1 MEFEN
6 YKPTIVMIA
15 LQFMYAIVTLST
27 RATLV
32 QGLSARV
39 FVAYRQTIAFLLI
52 APIAFVPRRK
62 TGNSICLG
70 WKSFWLIFLAALI
83 GVTLNQN
90 IYFSGLYYSSSS
102 IASATGNLV
111 PAFTFLMAWFMRLEK
126 VQIKSLRS
134 IAKVIG
140 TILCVAGA
148 IAMALIKGPKL
159 LNSEFN
165 PTNGLLLLILGKE
178 TSENL
183 DSNWIL
189 GVILLIASAIAWSFW
204 LILQVTLSKNC
215 PDHLSLTAWLCLFAA
230 IQSAIA
236 TFILEPN
243 INTWKI
249 TSSLEL
255 ISCLYTG
262 FSSAVSFFGQA
273 WCISKRGPLF
283 SAMFNPLCTV
293 IVTIFA
299 STFMHEEMYTGSLV
313 GSLAVIFGL
322 YVVLWGKAK
331 DKKEENIIITK
342 EEEPVKQTNIQ
353 ETTIIT
359 IQDSNLDLITSC
371 SKIDLEEPLLIKKS
385 TSNIEDDK

>member
-1 MEFEN
+1 MGFET

-15 LQFMYAIVTLST
+15 LQFMYAAITLST
-27 RATLV
+27 RVTLV

-39 FVAYRQTIAFLLI
+39 FVVYRQTIAFLLI
-52 APIAFVPRRK
+52 APIAFGPRRK

-83 GVTLNQN
+83 GVTINQN

-111 PAFTFLMAWFMRLEK
+111 PAFTFLMAWVMGLEK
-126 VQIKSLRS
+126 VQMKSLRS

-140 TILCVAGA
+140 TILCVVGA
-148 IAMALIKGPKL
+148 VAMALIKGPKL
-159 LNSEFN
+159 LNSQFV
-165 PTNGLLLLILGKE
+165 PTNGLLLILGKE
-178 TSENL
+178 NSDNL
-183 DSNWIL
+183 DWML
-189 GVILLIASAIAWSFW
+189 GVILLIASAICWSFW
-204 LILQVTLSKNC
+204 LILQVTLSANC
-215 PDHLSLTAWLCLFAA
+215 PDHLCLTAWLCLFAA
-230 IQSAIA
+230 IQSGFA
-236 TFILEPN
+236 TIFIEPN
-243 INTWKI
+243 INSWKI

-273 WCISKRGPLF
+273 WCISHRGPLF

-299 STFMHEEMYTGSLV
+299 STFMKEEMYTGSLV

-322 YVVLWGKAK
+322 YVVLWGKSK
-331 DKKEENIIITK
+331 DKKEENIIVD
-342 EEEPVKQTNIQ
+342 EEPVKQHNIQ
-353 ETTIIT
+353 ETTIR
-359 IQDSNLDLITSC
+359 IQDSNLDLISSC
-371 SKIDLEEPLLIKKS
+371 KIDLEEPLLTKIS
-385 TSNIEDDK
+385 TNNEDDK

>member
-1 MEFEN
+1 MGFET

-15 LQFMYAIVTLST
+15 LQFMYAAITLCT
-27 RATLV
+27 RVTLV

-39 FVAYRQTIAFLLI
+39 FVVYRQTIAFLLI
-52 APIAFVPRRK
+52 APIAFGPRRK
-62 TGNSICLG
+62 TGNSNCLG

-83 GVTLNQN
+83 GVTINQN

-111 PAFTFLMAWFMRLEK
+111 PAFTFLMAWVMGLEK
-126 VQIKSLRS
+126 VQMKSLRS

-148 IAMALIKGPKL
+148 VAMALIKGPKL
-159 LNSEFN
+159 LNSQFI

-178 TSENL
+178 NSDNL
-183 DSNWIL
+183 DSNWML
-189 GVILLIASAIAWSFW
+189 GVILLIASAICWSFW
-204 LILQVTLSKNC
+204 LILQVTLSANC
-215 PDHLSLTAWLCLFAA
+215 PDHLCLTAWLCLFAA
-230 IQSAIA
+230 IQSGFA
-236 TFILEPN
+236 TIFIEPN
-243 INTWKI
+243 INSWKI
-249 TSSLEL
+249 NSSLEL

-273 WCISKRGPLF
+273 WCISHRGPLF

-299 STFMHEEMYTGSLV
+299 STFMKEELYTGSLV

-322 YVVLWGKAK
+322 YVVLWGKSK
-331 DKKEENIIITK
+331 DKKEENIIVDK
-342 EEEPVKQTNIQ
+342 EPVKQHNIQ
-353 ETTIIT
+353 ETTII

-371 SKIDLEEPLLIKKS
+371 KIDLEEPLLTKIS
-385 TSNIEDDK
+385 TNNEDDK

>member
-1 MEFEN
+1 MGFEG
-6 YKPTIVMIA
+6 YKPTIVMIL
-15 LQFMYAIVTLST
+15 LQFMYAAITLCT

-32 QGLSARV
+32 QGLSVRV
-39 FVAYRQTIAFLLI
+39 FVVYRQIIAFLLI
-52 APIAFVPRRK
+52 APIAFGPRRK
-62 TGNSICLG
+62 TGSSICLG
-70 WKSFWLIFLAALI
+70 WKSFCLIFLAALI
-83 GVTLNQN
+83 GVTINQN

-111 PAFTFLMAWFMRLEK
+111 PAFTFLMAWVMGLEK
-126 VQIKSLRS
+126 VQIKNLRS

-148 IAMALIKGPKL
+148 VAMALVRGPKL
-159 LNSEFN
+159 LNSEFI
-165 PTNGLLLLILGKE
+165 PTNGLLLILGKE
-178 TSENL
+178 NNENL

-189 GVILLIASAIAWSFW
+189 GVILLIASAICWSFW
-204 LILQVTLSKNC
+204 LIMQVTISSNC

-230 IQSAIA
+230 IQSGLA
-236 TFILEPN
+236 TIFIEPD

-283 SAMFNPLCTV
+283 SAMFNPLCTI

-299 STFMHEEMYTGSLV
+299 STFMQEEMYTGSLV

-331 DKKEENIIITK
+331 DKKEENIIVD
-342 EEEPVKQTNIQ
+342 EEPVKQSNIQ
-353 ETTIIT
+353 ETTIT
-359 IQDSNLDLITSC
+359 IQDSNSDLIITSC
-371 SKIDLEEPLLIKKS
+371 KIDLEEPLLTKISK
-385 TSNIEDDK
+385 NNEDDKV